1 MNWPWNELGLPGPSD
16 LAAVRRAYAERLKTT
31 HPEEDPE
38 GFQRLHE
45 AYQQA
50 RRAARK
56 GGSPSEPQAPRP
68 EERPSAMDI
77 PQPQEAPQKAEEGWN
92 YEQIFL
98 QEAQRRA
105 EERERQSAERRERFF
120 AKHRPGSEEE
130 NRRLEWRFARIE
142 AALTSLEELLDS
154 HAPLRD
160 WVFFLHSG
168 VFFSVK
174 GDEEFVAAL
183 EELLRRTPDL
193 EEPVKQEMAQVF
205 GLRKLVVPDVWQGL
219 VEPLTGTAY
228 QAPPPPAPPAPRE
241 KKPLH
246 KRWSVRIAALLLL
259 LFVGLP
265 LALRQIEEV
274 RQAPARQAQALMCQ
288 YLEED
293 LGRRMESLQE
303 GRNYEN
309 LFSPW
314 DDPNLVFLAWPD
326 GERDLAAG
334 QRGYATNYGNVL
346 LTRALKDFAE
356 QWKWDMIEL
365 EEGGV
370 PNIYGGSPGGY
381 FFRAPLWDNEEGVAA
396 LGALMES
403 LEGEDWYQTCRPE
416 YTLRLGIYNLA
427 YYTYTSDTP
436 FDAPRLLDYYQNEA
450 GASLCAY
457 IVEESGLARE
467 DFGGAAYELVPQGA
481 VELDRSTCFLVSG
494 VDKAT
499 GEAARQYLF
508 EGMYLASLPA
518 EEFSLDMKS
527 IQLHNGDSFQTSWES
542 MPRYI
547 QIIRK

>member
-1 MNWPWNELGLPGPSD
+1 MNWPWSELGLPGPSD

-56 GGSPSEPQAPRP
+56 GGSPSELQAPRP
-68 EERPSAMDI
+68 EERPSATDI

-120 AKHRPGSEEE
+120 AKHHPGSEEE

-154 HAPLRD
+154 RAPLRD

-174 GDEEFVAAL
+174 GDEAFVAAL

-205 GLRKLVVPDVWQGL
+205 GL
-219 VEPLTGTAY
+219 
-228 QAPPPPAPPAPRE
+228 
-241 KKPLH
+241 H

-259 LFVGLP
+259 FAGLP
-265 LALRQIEEV
+265 LALHQIQEV
-274 RQAPARQAQALMCQ
+274 QQAPARQAQALMCQ

-334 QRGYATNYGNVL
+334 QRGYATNYGNVV

-403 LEGEDWYQTCRPE
+403 LEGEDWYQTCQPE